1 LGETLEKLGIPELT
15 GEQIEELCAV
25 AEATARK
32 YVYSRVA
39 KKSVEKLDVSAEA
52 KGARPVSLIVEVN
65 VDLSFS
71 MKNYDVKDLAEAAV
85 KEALKSAEEYLR
97 KLTCP

>member
-1 LGETLEKLGIPELT
+1 MGETLEKLGIPELT
-15 GEQIEELCAV
+15 GEQIEELCVV
-25 AEATARK
+25 AEAAARK
-32 YVYSRVA
+32 YVYSRVS

-52 KGARPVSLIVEVN
+52 NGSRPISLVVEVG

-71 MKNYDVKDLAEAAV
+71 MKNHCVKALVEAAV

-97 KLTCP
+97 KLPCP